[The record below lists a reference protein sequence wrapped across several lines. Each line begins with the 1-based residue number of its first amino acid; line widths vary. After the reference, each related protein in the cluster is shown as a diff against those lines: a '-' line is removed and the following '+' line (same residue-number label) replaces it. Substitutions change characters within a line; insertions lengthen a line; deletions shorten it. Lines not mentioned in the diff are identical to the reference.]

1 MVILRDRLNEQS
13 TASWT
18 RCGADDLS
26 VGGIARVKARS
37 LGAEIAITMVKIH
50 RKVPAMVAAVHKEL
64 LPPPPPPP
72 PPPYNMRREFYS
84 SSSNNKRGGGGIWS

>member
-64 LPPPPPPP
+64 LPPPP
-72 PPPYNMRREFYS
+72 YNMRREFYS